1 MRTVNYSDVLQGS
14 LALAGIP
21 LAGFDP
27 TQPEFALLRTM
38 HDRRLRVAWEAHTW
52 PDVCRYEQR
61 SFRAPWNAATAY
73 AAGAEVLDIPTLTY
87 LQALQASTGQ
97 PPTTG
102 GVVNTAYWAPC
113 QAQYQAEPYAAG
125 TNYAPGAVV
134 LNPTDNLYYQ
144 CLAASG
150 AILISGAGVASINGV
165 YYPTGTNNGK
175 PSYLKPDN
183 SAAILWFSD
192 LYQTG
197 WVIAAT
203 NGAGGYYSTS
213 ATATPDQAAGWQ
225 PVDASLNAAPG
236 NAPAPTVT
244 ASQAQPAPPGST
256 WGLLTPFQRT
266 VAYQQYDVN
275 GNALTPLGEVF
286 SAWDRDPRVTTKTT
300 KTPYTVTS
308 DGFAFTTLRHVPAYV
323 WLFYRLQRPTLTG
336 AAWDATLV
344 YASGQQ
350 IYFVDAQG
358 NGNFWTCSATTTAG
372 QSPTTAPSK
381 WVVVALPYIFRE
393 YLVQGG
399 YADWLTSDGQADK
412 AAAMEGLAQQLLEL
426 EADKLQRQQQQV
438 NRLQWQT

>member
-113 QAQYQAEPYAAG
+113 QAQYQAEPYVAG
-125 TNYAPGAVV
+125 TNYNLGDVV
-134 LNPTDNLYYQ
+134 LNPVDNLYYQ
-144 CLAASG
+144 CLSSTGTLGGNQMPYPIPGNYVANTWTQP
-150 AILISGAGVASINGV
+150 ISAGTVYLLTPGPNEQAYSLPGGPTINLTNGVPVTFTGVAGNLTLTGAG
-165 YYPTGTNNGK
+165 T
-175 PSYLKPDN
+175 
-183 SAAILWFSD
+183 
-192 LYQTG
+192 
-197 WVIAAT
+197 
-203 NGAGGYYSTS
+203 TS
-213 ATATPDQAAGWQ
+213 ATLQAYTAPPAAG
-225 PVDASLNAAPG
+225 V
-236 NAPAPTVT
+236 
-244 ASQAQPAPPGST
+244 

-286 SAWDRDPRVTTKTT
+286 SAWDRDPRVTTKTC

-308 DGFAFTTLRHVPAYV
+308 DGFAFTTLRHVPAHV